1 MTEDY
6 VRPPIIAVEP
16 ASRQLAVWR
25 FRIVLLLL
33 FAALAV
39 GTFFLVRA
47 ILDRSQNGDAQALPG
62 GRPTVTESR

>member
-6 VRPPIIAVEP
+6 IRPPIVALEP
-16 ASRQLAVWR
+16 SSRRFAVWR

-33 FAALAV
+33 FAALAI

-47 ILDRSQNGDAQALPG
+47 ILDRSQNGDAQAMSSAY
-62 GRPTVTESR
+62 VSRTALR

>member
-6 VRPPIIAVEP
+6 IRPPIVALEP
-16 ASRQLAVWR
+16 SSRRLAAWR
-25 FRIVLLLL
+25 FRLVLLLL

-47 ILDRSQNGDAQALPG
+47 ILDRSQNGDAQGLSPVQVTRAL
-62 GRPTVTESR
+62 R